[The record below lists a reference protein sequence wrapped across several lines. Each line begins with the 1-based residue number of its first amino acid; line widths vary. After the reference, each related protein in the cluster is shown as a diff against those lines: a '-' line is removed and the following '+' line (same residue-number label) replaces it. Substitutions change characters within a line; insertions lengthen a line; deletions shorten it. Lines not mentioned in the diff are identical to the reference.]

1 MKILEQYK
9 GQIDEIIRGIK
20 DNLKDDQYF
29 ANVFVH
35 ADDYGKK
42 IEFCGTIKDAPRYT
56 FTQISVYVR
65 DINDTSEVI
74 DRFVKNWFRRTESPK
89 AIKLFKDFIAISTD
103 IGWD

>member
-42 IEFCGTIKDAPRYT
+42 IEFCGTIKDAPR
-56 FTQISVYVR
+56 
-65 DINDTSEVI
+65 
-74 DRFVKNWFRRTESPK
+74 
-89 AIKLFKDFIAISTD
+89 
-103 IGWD
+103 